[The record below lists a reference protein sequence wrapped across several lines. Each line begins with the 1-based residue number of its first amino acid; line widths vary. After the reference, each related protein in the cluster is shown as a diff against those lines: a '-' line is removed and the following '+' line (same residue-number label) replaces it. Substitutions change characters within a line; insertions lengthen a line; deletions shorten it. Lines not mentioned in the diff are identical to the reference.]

1 MRLKMPMHGYPRFPL
16 ALFVCLSIWRV
27 CFCGK
32 ILVAPFEG
40 SHWLNME
47 VLIKKL
53 HSNGH
58 TIDVIRSDK
67 SWYIKAGMPHYN
79 PITVS
84 VSQVFDSDFVNP
96 LLEKTFALGRQQ
108 SSLTTF
114 LGVDL
119 HLFQS
124 MSVTSEIMCKMATE
138 ILNDDK
144 LMARLRESRYDMV
157 LTDPELG
164 VGIMLAHA
172 LQLPLVYNVRWVFSK
187 EVHQVVAP
195 SPLSYVPMTGSGLS
209 DKMTFFQ
216 RIKNLVY
223 YVTWEIG
230 YSFILIPQCQAVC
243 DRFFGPEVRFDELIQ
258 KADLWLVRADFVFE
272 FPRPTVPNVIYMGGI
287 QCRPAEAL
295 PDHLEEFVQSS
306 GEHGVIVMSLGTI
319 VSQLPED
326 LADEIAAAFAKL
338 PQKVIWS
345 YRGSKP
351 STLGNNTLLVN
362 WMPQNDLLGHP
373 KTKLFVSHGGTS
385 GVLEAIYHGVPVV
398 GIPLFFDQ
406 HDNLVRLTARGAG
419 VTVTLPFVDKDE
431 NFLKAL
437 QEVLTEPS
445 YRENIQRLSKLHK
458 DQAIPPLNHAVFW
471 IEFIMRHKGAAHLR
485 TESYKLPWYVYHSV
499 DVYLFLSGVVLVWL
513 LTVFKMIRLLCS
525 TFCKRKLKRD

>member
-1 MRLKMPMHGYPRFPL
+1 MRLKMPVHGYPHFSL
-16 ALFVCLSIWRV
+16 ALFVWLSIWSV

-58 TIDVIRSDK
+58 AIDVIRTDK
-67 SWYIKAGMPHYN
+67 SWYIKTGMPHYN

-84 VSQVFDSDFVNP
+84 VSEVFDSDFVNP
-96 LLEKTFALGRQQ
+96 LLEKTFALERQQ
-108 SSLTTF
+108 SSLMTF
-114 LGVDL
+114 LGV
-119 HLFQS
+119 HLQMFKA
-124 MSVTSEIMCKMATE
+124 MSGTSAIMCKMATE
-138 ILNDDK
+138 ILNDDN
-144 LMARLRESRYDMV
+144 LMARLRESRYDLV
-157 LTDPELG
+157 LADPELG
-164 VGIMLAHA
+164 AGTMLAHA
-172 LQLPLVYNVRWVFSK
+172 LQVPLVYNVRWVMSK
-187 EVHQVVAP
+187 EAHQVIAP
-195 SPLSYVPMTGSGLS
+195 SPLSYVPATGSGLS
-209 DKMTFFQ
+209 DKMAFFQ

-223 YVTWEIG
+223 FATWEFL
-230 YSFILIPQCQAVC
+230 YAFLVIPQYQAVC
-243 DRFFGPEVRFDELIQ
+243 DRFFGPEVRFVELIQ
-258 KADLWLVRADFVFE
+258 KADLWLMRADFVFE
-272 FPRPTVPNVIYMGGI
+272 FPRPTAPNVIYMGGF
-287 QCRPAEAL
+287 QCKPAEPL

-351 STLGNNTLLVN
+351 STLGDNTLLVD
-362 WMPQNDLLGHP
+362 WIPQNDLLGHP
-373 KTKLFVSHGGTS
+373 KTKLFVAHGGTS
-385 GVLEAIYHGVPVV
+385 SVLEAIYHSVPVV

-406 HDNLVRLTARGAG
+406 HDNLVRLTERGAG
-419 VTVTLPFVDKDE
+419 MTVTLSSVDKDD

-445 YRENIQRLSKLHK
+445 YRKNIQRLSKLHK
-458 DQAIPPLNHAVFW
+458 DQPVPPLDNAIFW
-471 IEFIMRHKGAAHLR
+471 IEFVMRHKGAPHLR
-485 TESYKLPWYVYHSV
+485 IESYKLPWYAYYSM
-499 DVYLFLSGVVLVWL
+499 DVYLFLSGVVLVLL
-513 LTVFKMIRLLCS
+513 LTVFMMIRLLCS